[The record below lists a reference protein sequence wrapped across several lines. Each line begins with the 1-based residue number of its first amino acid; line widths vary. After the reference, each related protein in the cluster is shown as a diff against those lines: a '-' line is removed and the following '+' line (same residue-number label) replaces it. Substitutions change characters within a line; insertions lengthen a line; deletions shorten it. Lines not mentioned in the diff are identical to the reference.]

1 METMS
6 DVVDVD
12 VVVIGTGFGGIYA
25 LHKMRD
31 ELGLSVQSFEEG
43 QGVGG
48 TWFWNTY
55 PGARSDTE
63 VNAYCYLSDKKL
75 FEEWKWSERYPQQ
88 KEILA
93 YLNHCTD
100 RWDLRRSMKFGTRV
114 EKTVFNEA
122 TGRWEI
128 ETSTGEHYTAQFI
141 IEGVG
146 LLSSTN
152 YPDFPGQS
160 SFKGEIYHTAR
171 WPQEEVDVSG
181 KRVGVI
187 GTGSSGTQ
195 VVVEMGKAAEQL
207 FVFQRTP
214 QYCVPANHGPLDPEK
229 MKRILDDFDGYRE
242 SVLRSIT
249 SFGFDESPVPAMS
262 VSAEERERVFEDS
275 WQQGNGFRFMFAS
288 FSDIGVDPEAN
299 KAATDFLKKKMA
311 EIVKDP
317 ETLKILTPT
326 DLWAKRPLCNDGYFE
341 TFNRDNVTL
350 VDVKAHPIVEITEK
364 GIRTDDAEYELDV
377 IVLATGF
384 DAVSG
389 MYLKIDQTGRDGV
402 TLQEKWD
409 ERPRA
414 TYGVMTAGFPNMF
427 MIYGPMGPFTNQP
440 PVHEWQID
448 WMADVI
454 QYVRDNDLGTV
465 EPTKELE
472 DQWMETC
479 DEIAYATLFMKVN
492 SWINGSNVVG
502 KPVTNYFYMGG
513 MGAYNDLVGGAR
525 DADYPG
531 FAFGKALQ
539 PSA

>member
-1 METMS
+1 MP
-6 DVVDVD
+6 DVVELD
-12 VVVIGTGFGGIYA
+12 VVVIGTGFAGIYA

-31 ELGLSVQSFEEG
+31 DLGLKVQSFEEAPV
-43 QGVGG
+43 VGG

-88 KEILA
+88 TEILA
-93 YLNHCTD
+93 YLNHCAD
-100 RWDLRRSMKFGTRV
+100 RWDLRRSMQFGTRV
-114 EKTVFNEA
+114 DKTVFNEG

-128 ETSTGEHYTAQFI
+128 ETSKGDRYTAQFV

-152 YPDFPGQS
+152 YPEFPGAN
-160 SFKGEIYHTAR
+160 SFKGETFHTAR
-171 WPQEEVDVSG
+171 WPQGEVDVTG

-195 VVVEMGKAAEQL
+195 IITEMAKMAGEL
-207 FVFQRTP
+207 YVFQRTA
-214 QYCVPANHGPLDPEK
+214 QYCVPANHGPLDPDK
-229 MKRILDDFDGYRE
+229 MLAIIDDFEGYRE

-262 VSAEERERVFEDS
+262 VSAEERERVFEDA
-275 WQQGNGFRFMFAS
+275 WRQGNGFRFMFAS

-311 EIVKDP
+311 GIVKDP
-317 ETLKILTPT
+317 ETLKKLTPT

-341 TFNRDNVTL
+341 TFNLDNVTL
-350 VDVKAHPIVEITEK
+350 VDVKDHPIVEMTEK
-364 GIRTDDAEYELDV
+364 GIRTENAEYELDV

-402 TLQEKWD
+402 TLQQKWAK
-409 ERPRA
+409 RPRT
-414 TYGVMTAGFPNMF
+414 TYGMMSAGFPNMF
-427 MIYGPMGPFTNQP
+427 MVYGPMGPFTNQP
-440 PVHEWQID
+440 PVIEWQIE
-448 WMADVI
+448 WIADVI
-454 QYVRDNDLGTV
+454 QYVRENDLKTV
-465 EPTKELE
+465 EPTEEIEKE
-472 DQWMETC
+472 WMETC

-513 MGAYNDLVGGAR
+513 MGAYNEIVGSAK

-531 FAFGKALQ
+531 FNFGKVLQ
-539 PSA
+539 